1 MTLTASAPGQ
11 CRTYLNAGVLRGGVE
26 HLPQLDQVTLGR
38 SMHARVAHVWRLAGG
53 KIVAFEQFT
62 DTLLVAKAMET

>member
-1 MTLTASAPGQ
+1 MTLESLVDGGDRIVGIGTYSGTYK
-11 CRTYLNAGVLRGGVE
+11 RT
-26 HLPQLDQVTLGR
+26 GR
-38 SMHARVAHVWRLAGG
+38 AMQARVAHVWRLAGG